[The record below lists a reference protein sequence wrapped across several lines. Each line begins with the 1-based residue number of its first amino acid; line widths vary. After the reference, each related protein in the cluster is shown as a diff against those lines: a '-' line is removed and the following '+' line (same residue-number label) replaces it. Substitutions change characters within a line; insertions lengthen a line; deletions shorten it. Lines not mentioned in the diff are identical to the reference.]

1 MVYKLTDFW
10 LLHSLVTNMIRC
22 DICDKGF
29 IRRDN
34 MLRHKRTIN
43 YASDE
48 DLADESKES
57 DADFEA
63 DDGMDTD
70 EEAMESENMD
80 QLAARAAAFKQLRS
94 PYRKAITKYFIE
106 KCCGTS
112 WSNMIAFLKLL
123 KNL

>member
-34 MLRHKRTIN
+34 MLRHKRTCTIHD
-43 YASDE
+43 ASDE

-70 EEAMESENMD
+70 EEALGEKDDASDEEEDPWSEIIN
-80 QLAARAAAFKQLRS
+80 QAF
-94 PYRKAITKYFIE
+94 
-106 KCCGTS
+106 
-112 WSNMIAFLKLL
+112 
-123 KNL
+123 